1 VKLRPTN
8 LKLLQDIWETGR
20 NGEHLGKQGAGRGE
34 ERERERERERE
45 ALKIWSTSEPLSF
58 TSADT

>member
-1 VKLRPTN
+1 MEST
-8 LKLLQDIWETGR
+8 WENR
-20 NGEHLGKQGAGRGE
+20 GRGGE
-34 ERERERERERE
+34 RRERERERERE